1 MIGRVMERNN
11 RGRRAISHTPEMQY
25 ILATFQPT
33 SGQEHQILAI
43 KSWIKNTSNNRKS

>member
-1 MIGRVMERNN
+1 MERNN
-11 RGRRAISHTPEMQY
+11 GGRRVISRTPEMEY

-33 SGQEHQILAI
+33 SGQEHQIQAI